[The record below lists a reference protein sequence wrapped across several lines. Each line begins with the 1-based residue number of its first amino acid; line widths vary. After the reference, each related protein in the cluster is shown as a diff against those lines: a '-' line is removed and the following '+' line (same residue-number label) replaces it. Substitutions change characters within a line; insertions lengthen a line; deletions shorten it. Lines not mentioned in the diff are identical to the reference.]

1 MLWQRFQTTLLGKL
15 GGSSREMSKPLLPG
29 NSRIEREIAGMADA
43 PLLCPYTDT
52 MVNWSCTIHSYSFE
66 VVTDIS
72 AYSDLF
78 RAVGFLSL
86 TDMS

>member
-1 MLWQRFQTTLLGKL
+1 MLWQRFQTTLLGKF

-52 MVNWSCTIHSYSFE
+52 MVN
-66 VVTDIS
+66 
-72 AYSDLF
+72 
-78 RAVGFLSL
+78 
-86 TDMS
+86 